1 MGVDKKDQI
10 RESMESLLE
19 MDHALALDCINF
31 VFTQLNDQSFIGK
44 INPAEYAM
52 LVRNA
57 NRGLSKIVYLKH
69 YSRDLV
75 AKTAFQSA
83 AANLLILLY
92 TRPLNGNDRDLL
104 IEEFKS
110 KQNVTIQK
118 G

>member
-1 MGVDKKDQI
+1 MPVDKKDQI
-10 RESMESLLE
+10 QASMAALLE
-19 MDHALALDCINF
+19 MDSALAMDCINF

-44 INPAEYAM
+44 INPAEYAL
-52 LVRNA
+52 LVKNA
-57 NRGLSKIVYLKH
+57 NRGLCKIVYLKH

-83 AANLLILLY
+83 ASNLLLLLY
-92 TRPLNGNDRDLL
+92 TRPLEGNDRNLL